1 MEGMEWLNL
10 WETYLPKTY
19 VQVLR
24 FPNQNKNKVR
34 SWVEDYENLKEQV
47 QKWTR
52 VLGYLEDL

>member
-1 MEGMEWLNL
+1 MKRMEGMEWLNL

-34 SWVEDYENLKEQV
+34 RLVEDYENLK
-47 QKWTR
+47 KIKPMN
-52 VLGYLEDL
+52 